1 MTFKYFHIATKEYMD
16 SEEIQ
21 KRLDEKFDF
30 KCNECGKSIGEHL
43 TVLAE
48 GIFCPDCRNK
58 IMEEIVKE

>member
-1 MTFKYFHIATKEYMD
+1 MD